1 MKTKEEIILKREDR
15 LLKNEKSWRRARI
28 GAVFLFVIFLII
40 ILTIYGDDLISKDEK
55 VETLVAVASSC
66 LFWIV
71 IIDWLTLRIW
81 HIDSI
86 NLYRKKSCTKDNSIN
101 NTIKSQ

>member
-1 MKTKEEIILKREDR
+1 MKNKEEIILKREDR
-15 LLKNEKSWRRARI
+15 LLSNEKSWRRARI
-28 GAVFLFVIFLII
+28 GAVFLFVIFLIV
-40 ILTIYGDDLISKDEK
+40 ILTLYGDDLISKDEK
-55 VETLVAVASSC
+55 VKTLVAVVISC

-86 NLYRKKSCTKDNSIN
+86 NFYRKKISTKDNNIN